1 MKRSGNNALG
11 TWATASEMSNSGFK
25 VQVLPDGVNF
35 RKLAFVTSQAIN
47 SNATLN
53 YSYLDEEKGKVGTRY
68 YCLRQLDQDG
78 SSDFSPVR
86 AIAFSGGSQMV
97 AFSAHPNP
105 YNANDAV
112 KLSLG
117 TSSVGTASLRV
128 SDLMGRVVANQ
139 TFTTVNGTTEVALD
153 QAAKLSAG
161 TYLVQ
166 LVLASGET
174 KTVRIQKH

>member
-1 MKRSGNNALG
+1 
-11 TWATASEMSNSGFK
+11 
-25 VQVLPDGVNF
+25 
-35 RKLAFVTSQAIN
+35 
-47 SNATLN
+47 
-53 YSYLDEEKGKVGTRY
+53 
-68 YCLRQLDQDG
+68 
-78 SSDFSPVR
+78 
-86 AIAFSGGSQMV
+86 MV

-166 LVLASGET
+166 VVLASGET